1 MLNCRKTGFLRN
13 VLKGKMHIL
22 WTCHFMSLVRLQYL
36 ANCSKPVL
44 NHCFLYLQP
53 DGTELFSFVSG
64 YPSWA
69 DYLTSMDKDAT
80 WGDHLMLYA
89 AANCYDTSIRV
100 INSVPDRRDI
110 TITSNNAHL
119 TRNSASPLVLG
130 HIQELHYVSLQPR
143 KGTRSKDCR

>member
-1 MLNCRKTGFLRN
+1 
-13 VLKGKMHIL
+13 
-22 WTCHFMSLVRLQYL
+22 MSLVRLQYL
-36 ANCSKPVL
+36 ANCSKRVL
-44 NHCFLYLQP
+44 NHCLLFLQP

-69 DYLTSMDKDAT
+69 DYLRSMDKDGT

-100 INSVPDRRDI
+100 IINVRDRPDI

-119 TRNSASPLVLG
+119 THNRTNSLVLG

-143 KGTRSKDCR
+143 KGTCFKGCT